1 MVWNFIHVIR
11 IRVRNLSNR
20 VKDFP
25 NSRVSER
32 ECVKMC
38 WTRDVSLEE
47 EADGPLSLIYMSALV
62 PTLMCV
68 GMVLLIL
75 AVAGYYVHNYFMAP
89 GATLTGEAV
98 AEEMQAW
105 AEEAQELA
113 EEAQAEAE
121 SQQAWAEEAQDSAP
135 ESNNEPN
142 KTDKP
147 KTN

>member
-1 MVWNFIHVIR
+1 
-11 IRVRNLSNR
+11 
-20 VKDFP
+20 
-25 NSRVSER
+25 
-32 ECVKMC
+32 MC
-38 WTRDVSLEE
+38 WSRDVSLEE

-62 PTLMCV
+62 LPTLMCV

-89 GATLTGEAV
+89 GATLTGEAG

-121 SQQAWAEEAQDSAP
+121 EAQEGAEEAQDSAP